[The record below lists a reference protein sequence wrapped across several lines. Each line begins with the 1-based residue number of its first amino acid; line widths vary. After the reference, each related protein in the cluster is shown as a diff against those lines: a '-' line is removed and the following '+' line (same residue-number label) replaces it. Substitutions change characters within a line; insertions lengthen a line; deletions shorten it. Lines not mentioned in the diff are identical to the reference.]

1 MKPANLQT
9 LETISAELTNAQS
22 ATGLL
27 ETCARMLRE
36 TATRASGADTP
47 AQAEQAWDEVDVIA
61 LALTGL
67 HKEIS
72 GHTDDMETA
81 IIKMQKGGQQ

>member
-1 MKPANLQT
+1 
-9 LETISAELTNAQS
+9 
-22 ATGLL
+22 
-27 ETCARMLRE
+27 
-36 TATRASGADTP
+36 
-47 AQAEQAWDEVDVIA
+47 
-61 LALTGL
+61 LTGL